1 VRASGQT
8 TGDRSPIAGS
18 PRRDLARLL
27 DGYLTTQLL
36 YVAASLGVAD
46 VLAGGPRTGGE
57 IAVAVG
63 ADPDALTRVLRGL
76 AAEDVLV
83 EDDQGRP
90 GRRPA

>member
-1 VRASGQT
+1 
-8 TGDRSPIAGS
+8 
-18 PRRDLARLL
+18 
-27 DGYLTTQLL
+27 L

-46 VLAGGPRTGGE
+46 VLAGGPRTGSE
-57 IAVAVG
+57 VAAAVG

-83 EDDQGRP
+83 EDDEGRP